1 MIRRAAL
8 AAVGITA
15 RLALVCDETESV
27 ADLLLRLNAALGRD
41 AAENIVINEVLPEM
55 KRRR

>member
-15 RLALVCDETESV
+15 RL
-27 ADLLLRLNAALGRD
+27 ALGRD